1 MVQKKN
7 KKQLKKTIM
16 KKNQKNEL
24 YALIAGVCIFS
35 ALIVM
40 FEKTM
45 SLEDTFYAGAGFL
58 ALVFVPM
65 MIAAMI
71 ISRHEN
77 TFPLEAK
84 VALLP
89 LVTSMAFFV
98 NWLIMCSML
107 GLLRDESYI
116 AVLVLTGVITI
127 IATCVTWMAKLSLYW
142 ALTLA
147 IICGIISVSAYV
159 WAGVLFSPYE
169 VTGTSM
175 SPEEILHYKTDF
187 VFSWRWETMLAITSG
202 IIAGAPSWLK
212 IKGMEG

>member
-1 MVQKKN
+1 
-7 KKQLKKTIM
+7 M

-24 YALIAGVCIFS
+24 YALIAGACISS

-45 SLEDTFYAGAGFL
+45 SLEDAFCAGSGFL
-58 ALVFVPM
+58 ALVFVPA
-65 MIAAMI
+65 MISGMI

-77 TFPLEAK
+77 IFPLKAK

-98 NWLIMCSML
+98 NWLIMCAITSI
-107 GLLRDESYI
+107 LRDESYI
-116 AVLVLTGVITI
+116 AVLVLTGVVTI
-127 IATCVTWMAKLSLYW
+127 LTTCVIWRAKLPLYW
-142 ALTLA
+142 TLAIA
-147 IICGIISVSAYV
+147 IICGIISVSAYI
-159 WAGVLFSPYE
+159 WAGVLFSPRE

-175 SPEEILHYKTDF
+175 SPEEIVHYKTNF
-187 VFSWRWETMLAITSG
+187 VFSWGWETVLAVTSS

-212 IKGMEG
+212 LKRMEG